1 MSFYVEVKRTDRMT
15 ITDVAI
21 GVLCKHVL
29 SRPTILERGVRPN
42 GQ

>member
-21 GVLCKHVL
+21 GVLCKQVL
-29 SRPTILERGVRPN
+29 S
-42 GQ
+42 